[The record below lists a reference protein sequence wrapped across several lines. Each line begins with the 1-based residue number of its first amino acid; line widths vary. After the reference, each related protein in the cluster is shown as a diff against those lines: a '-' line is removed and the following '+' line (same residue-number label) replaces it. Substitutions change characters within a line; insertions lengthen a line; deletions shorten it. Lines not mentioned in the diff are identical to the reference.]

1 MKLKIG
7 ISDTDLKDLR
17 LKDCF
22 EHTWNI
28 RSIIPARLRKSTI
41 NPLNSGFPSP
51 NFVSTIMLAAGY
63 LLMTAGLTF
72 SLAGT
77 PAPDVKPAMDGI
89 DSEIV
94 AKAEKNGSMLTVLMI
109 DIDKDEPAELQRKLQ
124 ILKTVQKEIGEENL
138 LRLEII
144 EELKKT
150 QYALQMFGLR
160 PSQDHREK
168 DQKLSALEK
177 IGKIIAASAKETE
190 DSRKAKD
197 SLNAFRSALAVFHA
211 DKSGFFPVNP
221 EELVDKYL
229 PRIPYIK
236 LPGHPTGNNSVQI
249 LTGIKSTEELFQ
261 KVGDSGGW
269 FYVGDKASP
278 IWGTVIFDCN
288 HRDYN
293 GTAMYRY

>member
-7 ISDTDLKDLR
+7 R
-17 LKDCF
+17 
-22 EHTWNI
+22 
-28 RSIIPARLRKSTI
+28 IIPARLWKTI
-41 NPLNSGFPSP
+41 TSPRNSGFLTPIFASRSI
-51 NFVSTIMLAAGY
+51 FAAGY
-63 LLMTAGLTF
+63 FLMTAGLTF
-72 SLAGT
+72 SLAGP

-89 DSEIV
+89 DPEIM
-94 AKAEKNGSMLTVLMI
+94 AKTEKTGSMLTVLMI
-109 DIDKDEPAELQRKLQ
+109 DIDKDGPVELQRKMQ
-124 ILKTVQKEIGEENL
+124 ILKTVQKETGDENL

-144 EELKKT
+144 EELRKT

-160 PSQDHREK
+160 PSQDDQGK
-168 DQKLSALEK
+168 DQKLATLER
-177 IGKIIAASAKETE
+177 IDKIISASAKETE

-197 SLNAFRSALAVFHA
+197 SLNAFRAALAVFRA
-211 DKSGFFPVNP
+211 DKNGLFPVNP
-221 EELVDKYL
+221 VELVDKYL
-229 PRIPYIK
+229 PKIPYIK
-236 LPGHPTGNNSVQI
+236 LPGHHTGNNAVRV
-249 LTGIKSTEELFQ
+249 LTEIKNTEELFQ